1 MSNSMFF
8 TGLSGLNAAQAA
20 LVTTGHNTA
29 NVNTAGYSRQS
40 AQIAS
45 AGGINAPGVGFFGS
59 GAKVTDVARSYDQ
72 YLTSQLNQA
81 QSTNQSLTTYYTQ
94 ISQIDNLLANQTAG
108 VAPQMQQL
116 FTHVQAVVNAPADP
130 AARQQLIGS
139 SQALAN
145 QFRSMD
151 QYLTGLNANVNDQ
164 VAGSVD
170 QINTYAEQIA
180 SLNKQVAMF
189 SNPTGAQTP
198 NDLLD
203 QRDQLVND
211 LGKIVGTKLVV
222 QDGGQYNVFIG
233 NGQTLVLGDKPTRL
247 AAIDSAS
254 DPTRSTIATVNAA
267 GKPIEMQ
274 ESVISGGSLGGLL
287 QFRSETLTTAQ
298 NSLGRIA
305 IVLADSFNAQ
315 QKLGVDLNGVLGTD
329 FFSQVT
335 PGVLSNSKNTGNLA
349 FTPSFA
355 DSSQLTTSDYRLDVT
370 AGPAYKLTRLS
381 DNQDIP
387 LTPGFPGAAPA
398 NTTSFDGVTL
408 TLGSGVGAA
417 GDSFLIQPTRTGAR
431 DLSVLISDPAKVA
444 AASPVV
450 TDNTFGNAGS
460 ASVSAATVDANYL
473 DTPLAAKV
481 TLTYDGALNRLS
493 GFPAGA
499 AVTVTLANGAPA
511 SGSPYAASAAVP
523 YSAGSTVSFDGITL
537 KFSGAPAD
545 GDTFTIAAN
554 TSGVS
559 DGRNALLMGALQN
572 KKIMGNGT
580 ASFND
585 AYGQLVS
592 TVGNKAR
599 QLQIAN
605 TAQTSLTAQIRA
617 SQQSVSG
624 VNQDE
629 ETANLLMFQQ
639 MYQANAKVIQTA
651 STMFDA
657 VLGIR

>member
-45 AGGINAPGVGFFGS
+45 GGGVFSPGVGFFGS
-59 GAKVTDVARSYDQ
+59 GAKVTDVTRSYDR
-72 YLTSQLNQA
+72 YLTSQFNQA
-81 QSTNQSLTTYYTQ
+81 QSTNQSLSTYYTQ
-94 ISQIDNLLANQTAG
+94 VSQIDNLLASQTAG
-108 VAPQMQQL
+108 LAPQMQQL
-116 FTHVQAVVNAPADP
+116 FTHVQAVVNAPADT
-130 AARQQLIGS
+130 AARQQLISS

-164 VAGSVD
+164 VSGSVD

-189 SNPTGAQTP
+189 SNAAGGQAP

-203 QRDQLVND
+203 QRDQLVSD

-233 NGQTLVLGDKPTRL
+233 SGQTLVLGDKATRL
-247 AAIDSAS
+247 AAINSAS
-254 DPTRSTIATVNAA
+254 DPSRTTIATVNAA
-267 GKPIEMQ
+267 GQPIEVQ
-274 ESVISGGSLGGLL
+274 ESMISGGSLGGLL

-305 IVLADSFNAQ
+305 IALADSFNAQ
-315 QKLGVDLNGVLGTD
+315 QKLGVDLNGAVGED
-329 FFSQVT
+329 FFSQAT
-335 PGVLSNSKNTGNLA
+335 PGVMSNSRNSSGATLA
-349 FTPSFA
+349 AAFS
-355 DSSQLTTSDYRLDVT
+355 DIGKLTLSDYRVDATGAATYTV
-370 AGPAYKLTRLS
+370 TRLP
-381 DNQDIP
+381 DNTVISPDSA
-387 LTPGFPGAAPA
+387 GAY
-398 NTTSFDGVTL
+398 DGIQL
-408 TLGSGVGAA
+408 TLGGAAA
-417 GDSFLIQPTRTGAR
+417 GDSFLIQPTKTGAR
-431 DLSVLISDPAKVA
+431 DLTVMLTDPAKVA
-444 AASPVV
+444 AAMPIV
-450 TDNTFGNAGS
+450 TGNAASNKGS
-460 ASVSAATVDANYL
+460 GAISAGTVSAGYL
-473 DTPLAAKV
+473 APASTLSLGYNSV
-481 TLTYDGALNRLS
+481 TNQIS
-493 GFPAGA
+493 GFPAGVN
-499 AVTVTLANGAPA
+499 VTVTLANGTADPA
-511 SGSPYAASAAVP
+511 NPYTGGAVP
-523 YSAGSTVSFDGITL
+523 YSPGASMTFNGITVAI
-537 KFSGAPAD
+537 SGTPSN
-545 GDTFTIAAN
+545 GDYFTIDPN
-554 TSGVS
+554 TGGVS

-572 KKIMGNGT
+572 KKTMGNGT
-580 ASFND
+580 ASFSD

-592 TVGNKAR
+592 TIGNKAR
-599 QLQIAN
+599 QVQIAN
-605 TAQTSLTAQIRA
+605 TAQTSLTAQIRSA
-617 SQQSVSG
+617 QQSVSG

-651 STMFDA
+651 SSMFDA

>member
-29 NVNTAGYSRQS
+29 NVNTAGYNRQS

-45 AGGINAPGVGFFGS
+45 GGGVYSPGVGFFGS
-59 GAKVTDVARSYDQ
+59 GAKVTDVTRSYDQ

-81 QSTNQSLTTYYTQ
+81 QSANQSLSAYYAQ
-94 ISQIDNLLANQTAG
+94 VSQIDNLLANQTAG
-108 VAPQMQQL
+108 LAPQMQQL
-116 FTHVQAVVNAPADP
+116 FTHVQAVVNAPADT
-130 AARQQLIGS
+130 AARQQLISS

-189 SNPTGAQTP
+189 SNAAGGQAP

-233 NGQTLVLGDKPTRL
+233 NGQTLVLGDKATQL
-247 AAIDSAS
+247 ATINSAS
-254 DPTRSTIATVNAA
+254 DPSRTTIATVNAA
-267 GKPIEMQ
+267 GKPIEVQ
-274 ESVISGGSLGGLL
+274 ESMIAGGSLGGLL

-305 IVLADSFNAQ
+305 IALADSFNAQ
-315 QKLGVDLNGVLGTD
+315 QHLGVDLNGVAGGD
-329 FFSQVT
+329 FFSQAS
-335 PGVLSNSKNTGNLA
+335 PGVISNSRNSGPGVSASL
-349 FTPSFA
+349 A
-355 DSSQLTTSDYRLDVT
+355 DSRQLTLSDYRLDVG
-370 AGPAYKLTRLS
+370 AGSVWTVTRLS
-381 DNQDIP
+381 DNQIV
-387 LTPGFPGAAPA
+387 TPVGGNIYDGVKLDFGAAVP
-398 NTTSFDGVTL
+398 
-408 TLGSGVGAA
+408 AA
-417 GDSFLIQPTRTGAR
+417 GDSFLIQPTKTGAR
-431 DLSVLISDPAKVA
+431 DLMAVLTDPAKVA
-444 AASPVV
+444 AAMPVV
-450 TDNTFGNAGS
+450 TGNAASNKGS
-460 ASVSAATVDANYL
+460 GAISGGTVSAAYL
-473 DTPLAAKV
+473 DTPLAPTRSLGYNSA
-481 TLTYDGALNRLS
+481 TNQIS
-493 GFPAGA
+493 GFPAGVD
-499 AVTVTLANGAPA
+499 VTVTLANGTADPA
-511 SGSPYAASAAVP
+511 NPYTGGAVP
-523 YSAGSTVSFDGITL
+523 YSPGASMTFNGITVAI
-537 KFSGAPAD
+537 SGTPSQ
-545 GDTFTIAAN
+545 GDYFTIDPN

-572 KKIMGNGT
+572 KKTMGNGT
-580 ASFND
+580 ASFSD

-599 QLQIAN
+599 QVQIAN
-605 TAQTSLTAQIRA
+605 TAQTSLTAQIRSA
-617 SQQSVSG
+617 QQSVSG

-651 STMFDA
+651 SSMFDA